1 MVYVLLL
8 LLLLLLQE
16 CLHCIHPD
24 CVQDDKQTKV

>member
-1 MVYVLLL
+1 MVYVLL